1 VKGKTA
7 MFDESKDKWL
17 NQYEC
22 AVRGEERLVSI
33 LHKLI
38 LIAVR
43 VLAIF
48 MTLVILWAV
57 IDVMWLIY
65 KFVTTPPYGILQ
77 INEILGIFGAFLVVL
92 IAIEIFVNIVLYL
105 REDVIHVRLVI
116 ATALMAAARK
126 VIVFDYA
133 TVDVSY
139 VWATGLVIVALAASY
154 WLVHSAV
161 LIRRKSGDEHTE
173 AGA

>member
-1 VKGKTA
+1 
-7 MFDESKDKWL
+7 
-17 NQYEC
+17 
-22 AVRGEERLVSI
+22 
-33 LHKLI
+33 
-38 LIAVR
+38 
-43 VLAIF
+43 
-48 MTLVILWAV
+48 
-57 IDVMWLIY
+57 
-65 KFVTTPPYGILQ
+65 
-77 INEILGIFGAFLVVL
+77 L

-133 TVDVSY
+133 TTDVAY

-161 LIRRKSGDEHTE
+161 LIRHKSGDDHTE